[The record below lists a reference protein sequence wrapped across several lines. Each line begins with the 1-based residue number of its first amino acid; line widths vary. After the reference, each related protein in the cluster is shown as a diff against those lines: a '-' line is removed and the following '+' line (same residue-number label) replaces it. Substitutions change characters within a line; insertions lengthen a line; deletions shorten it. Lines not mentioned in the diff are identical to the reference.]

1 MKDQDNSAS
10 TDSTSGGV
18 ELSPGTIINDTYK
31 VVSLIG
37 RGGMGAVY
45 RVHQEALGKD
55 FALKVLDLHQSSDVA
70 VRRFQQEARTASQ
83 LQHPNLVEV
92 HDFGVFRADQPF
104 LVMDLVEGVSL
115 SDILRKKGSL
125 PTDFV
130 IGLCIQICFGLMYAH
145 EMGVVHRDI
154 KPGNIMLLHPDENSR
169 EGTVKIVDFGIA
181 KLVQSESG
189 EIQTLTKTGEI
200 FGSPLYMSPEQC
212 KGDPVDKRS
221 DIYSLG
227 CVIFECLTGS
237 PPFFGDSAMSTMM
250 KRLSEAPVSLK
261 EGSLGRDFPLGLEN
275 VVRKMLAVDPNDRY
289 QDLGS
294 VVKDLLTMQNCGAV
308 STEDETLPKVDERNR
323 RREFIVFLMTIA
335 FLSIVCTFSVDAYV
349 IFPDKVKAVL
359 VQQKL
364 EELESRYFGAFDVRR
379 ESGRPSLAELKQRE
393 EAEKKAKVA
402 ESNSAVASLRKTL
415 GQQDV
420 RYPYLLSE
428 NSKTGPK
435 NFLVFPLDI
444 GVVSINFEYPGRR
457 AFGKIPLPPNSTIVL
472 RLDKRPSAEANL
484 LKNLSEQHFALIA
497 YGSTTAVSNETIES
511 LEHIPKLSAVKLE
524 GSDVDCLKPLYNNN
538 MLNGIELMNSLVP
551 VSEILKL
558 KRLRQLEYITFGPE
572 EDPTPLFKALLGS
585 KILTRLHFKLGS
597 AHKGEDGKFI
607 KQFDVNA
614 LAKLTQLQGLG
625 IESTVTFTDEDLEK
639 LVPLKN
645 LRVLVLRNTGVT
657 PNAINTFRKFPHLE
671 LLKISRD
678 GWSDTDL
685 AKLRKVVKS
694 LAVAGSREDLRENMN
709 KSWPSLDKTLKMDPR
724 F

>member
-18 ELSPGTIINDTYK
+18 QLSSGTIINDTYK

-275 VVRKMLAVDPNDRY
+275 VVRKMLAVDPNERY
-289 QDLGS
+289 QDLGA
-294 VVKDLLTMQNCGAV
+294 VIKDLISMQSAGV
-308 STEDETLPKVDERNR
+308 DTTQDKTPETENQRDRM
-323 RREFIVFLMTIA
+323 REFVVLMGVLA
-335 FLSIVCTFSVDAYV
+335 LLSCVCTFAVDAYV
-349 IFPDKVKAVL
+349 IFPNKVKKDLAL
-359 VQQKL
+359 IEL
-364 EELESRYFGAFDVRR
+364 EELQAAYGE
-379 ESGRPSLAELKQRE
+379 RPLVELKKSKE
-393 EAEKKAKVA
+393 EQKRAKVVEA
-402 ESNSAVASLRKTL
+402 NIATLSLRKTL
-415 GQQDV
+415 GQQDLQ
-420 RYPYLLSE
+420 YPYLHTKTVRGSRREYLS
-428 NSKTGPK
+428 
-435 NFLVFPLDI
+435 FPFKI
-444 GVVSINFEYPGRR
+444 GVVSINFEYPGRP
-457 AFGKIPLPPNSTIVL
+457 AFGNIELPPNAVIVL
-472 RLDKRPSAEANL
+472 KLDKRPSAQPEL
-484 LKNLSEQHFALIA
+484 LKNLTAQTFALIQ
-497 YGSTTAVSNETIES
+497 YGSTPAVTNETIAI
-511 LEHIPKLSAVKLE
+511 LEHIPKLFAVKLE
-524 GSDVDCLKPLYNNN
+524 GSDVDTLKPLYGNKV
-538 MLNGIELMNSLVP
+538 LKGIELLNSLVP

-558 KRLRQLEYITFGPE
+558 ERLRELEYLSFGPA
-572 EDPTPLFKALLGS
+572 DNPTPVFNELARTN
-585 KILTRLHFKLGS
+585 KINNVHFKLGLPS
-597 AHKGEDGKFI
+597 KDANNKYI
-607 KQFDVNA
+607 KQFDVST
-614 LAKLTQLQGLG
+614 LARITHLKTLG
-625 IESTVTFTDEDLEK
+625 VESAASFTDEDLEK
-639 LVPLKN
+639 LTPLKN
-645 LRVLVLRNTGVT
+645 LEIMVFRNTGIT
-657 PNAINTFRKFPHLE
+657 PKSIHTFKKFPKLQAVT
-671 LLKISRD
+671 ISRD
-678 GWSDTDL
+678 HWSDADL
-685 AKLRKVVKS
+685 AALRKVVK
-694 LAVAGSREDLRENMN
+694 VVTVTGSREDMRDGMN
-709 KSWPSLDKTLKMDPR
+709 KAWPNLENTLRTDPR